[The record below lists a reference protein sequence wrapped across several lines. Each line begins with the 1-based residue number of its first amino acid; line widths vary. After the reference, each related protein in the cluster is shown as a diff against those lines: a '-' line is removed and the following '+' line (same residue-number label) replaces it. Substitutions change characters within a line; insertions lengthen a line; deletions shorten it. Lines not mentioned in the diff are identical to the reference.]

1 MGKGKVKNYFKGV
14 MWELKHVSWPSRQ
27 NALQATKVVILSTIV
42 FAVVLG
48 IVDFLLVKGIFF
60 LF

>member
-14 MWELKHVSWPSRQ
+14 KWELKHVSWPSRQ
-27 NALQATKVVILSTIV
+27 DALQATKVVILSTII